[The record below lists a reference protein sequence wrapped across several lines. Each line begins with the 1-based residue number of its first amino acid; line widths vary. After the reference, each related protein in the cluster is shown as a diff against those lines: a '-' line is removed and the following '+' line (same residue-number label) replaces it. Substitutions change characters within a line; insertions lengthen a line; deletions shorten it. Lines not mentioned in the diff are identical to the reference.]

1 MSFQGKLMKVLNFPE
16 ICFKFQF
23 DYTHTWWYTRLN
35 ILKNLYKK
43 IPLFR
48 IIPPNCFQ
56 STSLFLKDKKSKA
69 HKTVIKKKYAIR
81 LQGSQRHG
89 KLGKSGKF

>member
-16 ICFKFQF
+16 ICIKFQF

-35 ILKNLYKK
+35 I
-43 IPLFR
+43 LFR

-69 HKTVIKKKYAIR
+69 HKTVIKKKYVIR